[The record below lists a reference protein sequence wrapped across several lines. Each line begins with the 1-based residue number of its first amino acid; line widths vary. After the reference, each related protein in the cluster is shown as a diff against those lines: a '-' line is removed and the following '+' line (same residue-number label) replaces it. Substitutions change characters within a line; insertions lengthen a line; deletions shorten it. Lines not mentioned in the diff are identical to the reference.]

1 MIAKAFQYLIIA
13 PALILLAIGIAQ
25 AHEVRPGYLQI
36 SQVDASTY
44 KLLWKVPAKGDR
56 RLGLYVRLPGHCR
69 SREMTS
75 RFTGGAYIER
85 WQAACDTGL
94 NGSTIA
100 IDGLEAT
107 RTDVLAR
114 VEHSNGGTQTVRLT
128 PSQPEFKVK
137 ATAGTAAVIRTY
149 FKLGVDHILL
159 GFDHLLFV
167 LALLFLVEGW
177 RRLTATITAFTIA
190 HSLTLAASTF
200 GWVQVAQAPVEAVI
214 ALSIMFVAVEILHR
228 HQGGKGI
235 ATRQPWI
242 VAFVFGLLHGLGFAG
257 ALREVG
263 LPDVAIP
270 LALAFFNVGVEVGQL
285 LFVAAVFLLF
295 LLFTGLMGARVMGTR
310 GATATRSTSIGRVIA
325 QPASYIIGSLAAFW
339 LIQRTYGFFV

>member
-1 MIAKAFQYLIIA
+1 MA
-13 PALILLAIGIAQ
+13 PMLSLVASGIVQ
-25 AHEVRPGYLQI
+25 AHEVRPGYLQLK
-36 SQVDASTY
+36 QVDALNY
-44 KLLWKVPAKGDR
+44 ELLWKVPAKGDR
-56 RLGLYVRLPGHCR
+56 RLGLYVRLPGHCQ
-69 SREMTS
+69 SSEVSS

-85 WQAACDTGL
+85 WRAACEGGL
-94 NGSTIA
+94 KGSTIV

-107 RTDVLAR
+107 RTDVLVR
-114 VEHSNGGTQTVRLT
+114 LEHSNGRTQTVRLT
-128 PSQPEFKVK
+128 PTQPEFKVM
-137 ATAGTAAVIRTY
+137 AAAGTGAVTGTY
-149 FKLGVDHILL
+149 FKLGVEHILL

-167 LALLFLVEGW
+167 MALLFLVDGW

-200 GWVQVAQAPVEAVI
+200 GWVQVPQAPVEAVI

-228 HQGGKGI
+228 HRGRTGI
-235 ATRQPWI
+235 AIRQPWI

-263 LPDVAIP
+263 LPDDAIP
-270 LALAFFNVGVEVGQL
+270 VALAFFNLGVEAGQL

-295 LLFTGLMGARVMGTR
+295 WLFTQLTGTRVMGTR
-310 GATATRSTSIGRVIA
+310 GAHAGRTASTGKAIA
-325 QPASYIIGSLAAFW
+325 QPASYLIGTLAAFW